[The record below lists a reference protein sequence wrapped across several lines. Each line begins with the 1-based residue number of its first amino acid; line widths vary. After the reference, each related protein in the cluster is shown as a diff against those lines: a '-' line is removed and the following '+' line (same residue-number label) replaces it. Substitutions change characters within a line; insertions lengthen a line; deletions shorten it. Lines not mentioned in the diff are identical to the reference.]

1 MAQLDRSLAP
11 DARHCPATLMPY
23 PAFTRTVCPPPAPY
37 RFAVA
42 MFAPFPEAGATYAYL
57 PWLVPQKMTQSAY
70 LREGEGGQK
79 SGEGG
84 GTSIISPLSRSL
96 C

>member
-70 LREGEGGQK
+70 LREGRGGAEER
-79 SGEGG
+79 GRRGDE
-84 GTSIISPLSRSL
+84 LL
-96 C
+96 CASV